1 MKLQSTLRVFSDIL
15 SEHMTRKTLPFT
27 SSHSINCL
35 FLTKIRD
42 EMASLCP
49 FLSLR
54 AVSLLLTVVACLL
67 PRIVS
72 QFRGEFWLVALQNG
86 CQPTTTRIHDPFP
99 SSWCSNFPSSLH
111 LLNRIHLPYLFGTC
125 FFTRIIRHSRK
136 RRDLISMNVSGK
148 ANNNGGK

>member
-111 LLNRIHLPYLFGTC
+111 LLNRIHLLTLTPAIFIWNLF
-125 FFTRIIRHSRK
+125 FYQNHSTQ
-136 RRDLISMNVSGK
+136 
-148 ANNNGGK
+148 